1 MRMNTSWFRART
13 NQALSAGFL
22 KSIPV
27 FKGTRGM
34 TSEER
39 KLIFASSLG
48 AVFESHDFYL
58 YGSLAAIISR
68 LSFSKIRSARRIE
81 LASRARPAEGPAASK
96 VGRVIPAGHVSSG
109 ETTGK
114 AGGVIARP
122 ERSAFIF
129 AQVVRHGGFSVA
141 SRATGEPMWS
151 GPFIDR
157 TFMALPLVA
166 RRTARWRSRC

>member
-13 NQALSAGFL
+13 NQALSASFL

-68 LSFSKIRSARRIE
+68 LSFPKIRSARRIE
-81 LASRARPAEGPAASK
+81 LAARARPAEGPAASK
-96 VGRVIPAGHVSSG
+96 VGRVIPAGHVSSA

-114 AGGVIARP
+114 AGGVITRP
-122 ERSAFIF
+122 ERSDYF
-129 AQVVRHGGFSVA
+129 APMVRQGGFSAA
-141 SRATGEPMWS
+141 SRATGEPTWS

>member
-58 YGSLAAIISR
+58 YGSLTAIISR
-68 LSFSKIRSARRIE
+68 LSFPKIRSSRRIE
-81 LASRARPAEGPAASK
+81 LASRARPAEAPAASK
-96 VGRVIPAGHVSSG
+96 VGRAIPAGHVQ
-109 ETTGK
+109 TC
-114 AGGVIARP
+114 
-122 ERSAFIF
+122 RSD
-129 AQVVRHGGFSVA
+129 
-141 SRATGEPMWS
+141 TC
-151 GPFIDR
+151 
-157 TFMALPLVA
+157 
-166 RRTARWRSRC
+166 RSRKFNPVGFAR